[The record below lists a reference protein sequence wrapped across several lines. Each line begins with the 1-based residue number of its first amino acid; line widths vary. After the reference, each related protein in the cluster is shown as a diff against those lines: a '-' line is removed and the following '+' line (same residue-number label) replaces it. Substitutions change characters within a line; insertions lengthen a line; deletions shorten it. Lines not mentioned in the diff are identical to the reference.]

1 MERFRQSNKSNN
13 MNPFKQ
19 RSSFPSSILT
29 GLIGWIGF
37 IFIGPLIFGF
47 KASAATL
54 FLLGFAAALV
64 QVIFLRLAFFV
75 LQMQRHIL
83 VGAFWG
89 LATSIGIYFASTIFY
104 PDLKEHQLHW
114 LLIYAYIGAPVGSF
128 LSYFYID
135 DKKIFDAT
143 GGQKP
148 DTNFGRDA
156 HWLEP
161 FGFGAI
167 AYLIA
172 FFPFAHFDLTF
183 NVFIVGAMSGVF
195 AAGASHFSPDKW
207 KQSFVL
213 ISLIIIGLGC
223 FQGFLFGL
231 LFRSYDDQLYTHYI
245 VHGIIGGVLT
255 YLMTFVRGRQ
265 LASKEAKGEL

>member
-1 MERFRQSNKSNN
+1 

-37 IFIGPLIFGF
+37 IFIGALIFGF
-47 KASAATL
+47 KVSAVTL
-54 FLLGFAAALV
+54 FILATGAALV
-64 QVIFLRLAFFV
+64 QVIFLRLAFFI
-75 LQMQRHIL
+75 LQMQKHIL
-83 VGAFWG
+83 IGAFWG
-89 LATSIGIYFASTIFY
+89 LVTSIGIYFVSAIFY
-104 PDLKEHQLHW
+104 PDLKDHPLYW
-114 LLIYAYIGAPVGSF
+114 LIIYAYIGAPVGAF

-135 DKKIFDAT
+135 DKKIFDAA
-143 GGQKP
+143 GGQSE
-148 DTNFGRDA
+148 DTNYGRDA

-161 FGFGAI
+161 FGYGAI

-172 FFPFAHFDLTF
+172 FFPFSHFDLTV

-207 KQSFVL
+207 KQSIVL
-213 ISLIIIGLGC
+213 LLLIIVSIGC
-223 FQGFLFGL
+223 IQGYLTGL
-231 LFRSYDDQLYTHYI
+231 LFRTYTDQLYASNLI
-245 VHGIIGGVLT
+245 HGITGGILT

-265 LASKEAKGEL
+265 LAGKEAKGEL

>member
-1 MERFRQSNKSNN
+1 

-19 RSSFPSSILT
+19 RSSVPSSIVT
-29 GLIGWIGF
+29 GLVGWIGF

-47 KASAATL
+47 KMPALTL
-54 FLLGFAAALV
+54 FILGTVSALV

-75 LQMQRHIL
+75 LQMQRHIA

-89 LATSIGIYFASTIFY
+89 LVTALGMYYATTTFY
-104 PDLKEHQLHW
+104 PELKEHQFYW
-114 LLIYAYIGAPVGSF
+114 LLIYAYIGAPVGAF
-128 LSYFYID
+128 LSYFFID

-143 GGQKP
+143 GGQQA

-172 FFPFAHFDLTF
+172 FFPFTHLDLTF

-213 ISLIIIGLGC
+213 LTIIILGLGC
-223 FQGFLFGL
+223 FQGLLTGL
-231 LFRSYDDQLYTHYI
+231 LFRSYADQLYTNYLL
-245 VHGIIGGVLT
+245 HGMMGGVFT
-255 YLMTFVRGRQ
+255 YLMTFARGRQ
-265 LASKEAKGEL
+265 LANKEAKGEL

>member
-1 MERFRQSNKSNN
+1 

-29 GLIGWIGF
+29 GLVGWIGF

-47 KASAATL
+47 KVSAETL
-54 FLLGFAAALV
+54 FLLGLGSSIV
-64 QVIFLRLAFFV
+64 QVIFLRLAFYM

-89 LATSIGIYFASTIFY
+89 LVTAIGIYYATTIFY
-104 PDLKEHQLHW
+104 AALKEHQLYW
-114 LLIYAYIGAPVGSF
+114 LLIYAYIGAPVGAF
-128 LSYFYID
+128 LSYFFLD
-135 DKKIFDAT
+135 DKKIFDAI

-161 FGFGAI
+161 FGFGAV

-172 FFPFAHFDLTF
+172 FIPFTHLDLTV

-213 ISLIIIGLGC
+213 ITLIILGLGC
-223 FQGFLFGL
+223 LQGFLTGL
-231 LFRSYDDQLYTHYI
+231 LFRSYADQLYTSNLI
-245 VHGIIGGVLT
+245 HGMIGGVIT
-255 YLMTFVRGRQ
+255 YLMTFARGRQ